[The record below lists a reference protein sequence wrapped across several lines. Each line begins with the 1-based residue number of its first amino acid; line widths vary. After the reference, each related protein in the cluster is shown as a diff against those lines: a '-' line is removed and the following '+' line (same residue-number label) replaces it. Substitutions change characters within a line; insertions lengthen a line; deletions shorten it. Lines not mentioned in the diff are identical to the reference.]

1 MEPIVYLPVE
11 IKYREMP
18 SRLLVASHLLQ
29 AGYAVM
35 IGNHWAMAT
44 VVANQAALPPGLFFF
59 KSANKLQGMIMQSL
73 RQHGHSVA
81 ASDEEVLVFTEYN
94 GYTVA
99 FAKNAAA
106 ACELFFAQSEA
117 HREAVERRFPHLAGK
132 VKVAGNPRIDLM
144 LPKNRSLFEA
154 VDDRVAP
161 LRPYILFNTNYGTI
175 NSVWGDRERTVAE
188 GTGAFDDDDPNKK
201 EEGRSKYTE
210 YLAIRA
216 WEESNREAM
225 VALIKWALAEV
236 SLNVVV
242 RPHPAE
248 LPAYWQNVLGGSP
261 KGHLIPRSDPHP
273 WILGAKLVVHT
284 GCTTGLEA
292 LLLDRPVLNL
302 LPRNHP
308 NCGQIVREAN
318 ATVRNA
324 EDAQKAMA
332 AYLLQRQGPIAD
344 HGERARAALE
354 RHLPSYKDDAA
365 ARLMAEG
372 LVEELQKRGAPPR
385 KDFKLNWRGQFTAPE
400 RNVREKDK
408 YTATEDEVGADL
420 AKAIAAAGLS
430 VKAKLS
436 TVCEGL
442 FLATP
447 V

>member
-1 MEPIVYLPVE
+1 VAPIVYLPVE

-35 IGNHWAMAT
+35 IGNHWALAT

-59 KSANKLQGMIMQSL
+59 KSANKLQGHIMQAL
-73 RQHGHSVA
+73 RGHGHGVA

-99 FAKNAAA
+99 FAENAAA

-144 LPKNRSLFEA
+144 SPKNRALFEA
-154 VDDRVAP
+154 IDDRVAP

-175 NSVWGDRERTVAE
+175 NSVWGERERAVAA
-188 GTGAFDDDDPNKK
+188 GTGAFDGPDQNKK
-201 EEGRSKYTE
+201 IAE

-216 WEESNREAM
+216 WEESNRDAM
-225 VALIKWALAEV
+225 VALIKWTLANV

-248 LPAYWQNVLGGSP
+248 LPEFWNEVLGGNP
-261 KGHLIPRSDPHP
+261 KGHLIARSDPHP

-292 LLLDRPVLNL
+292 LLLDIPVLNL

-324 EDAQKAMA
+324 EDAAKAMTS
-332 AYLLQRQGPIAD
+332 YLLERKGPIAE
-344 HGERARAALE
+344 HGDRAQAALDT
-354 RHLPSYKDDAA
+354 HLPSYRDDAA

-372 LVEELQKRGAPPR
+372 LVEELQKRGARPR
-385 KDFKLNWRGQFTAPE
+385 KDFKLNWRGQFTEPQ
-400 RNVREKDK
+400 RNAREKDK
-408 YTATEDEVGADL
+408 YTATEGEVRADL
-420 AKAIAAAGLS
+420 NKAIAGAGLS
-430 VKAKLS
+430 VKANLS
-436 TVCEGL
+436 TICEGL

-447 V
+447 H